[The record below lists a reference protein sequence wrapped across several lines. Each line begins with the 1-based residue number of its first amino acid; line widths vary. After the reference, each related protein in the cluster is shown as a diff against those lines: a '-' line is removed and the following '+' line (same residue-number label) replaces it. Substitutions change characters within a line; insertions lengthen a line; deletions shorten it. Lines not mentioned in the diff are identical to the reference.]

1 LKFGRGEI
9 RREAIKARF
18 PGGPNLKPDGAQPTF
33 PALLL
38 SMKRTALASLLL
50 AGVAQLLVP
59 GSAPAS
65 TETSTPVE
73 ERIPRYSDLFRSSAV
88 TLVTENDKYF
98 AGTDRH
104 YTNGLKLSFLGTT
117 RLDESPRFVRAV
129 ARRLPTLRDE
139 AGSHLYKV
147 GVSLGQNIY
156 TPGDTESFIPDPA
169 DRPYAGWLY
178 STLDFQ
184 ARSLDGKSLRLV
196 EIAFGVVGPAALGR
210 EAQNGFHDI
219 IQVPQANG
227 WDYQLENEPGLMV
240 SWERRHRLLRLDL
253 GESSGFSTDFIGRYG
268 LSLGNIRTNLA
279 GGFGTRIGWR
289 LPEDFGAD
297 LIRPSGGDEAPAS
310 AASVYFFASTEVRAV
325 ARNIFLDGNT
335 WRDSRS
341 VDKRPIV
348 ADFNAGLVFRFPARL
363 GGIRGLQLA
372 YIQNYRT
379 KEFYGQFKR
388 DVFGS
393 ISLGV
398 MF

>member
-1 LKFGRGEI
+1 MRNH
-9 RREAIKARF
+9 R
-18 PGGPNLKPDGAQPTF
+18 
-33 PALLL
+33 
-38 SMKRTALASLLL
+38 LL
-50 AGVAQLLVP
+50 AFVAFICALSTLARAD
-59 GSAPAS
+59 SAP
-65 TETSTPVE
+65 VE
-73 ERIPRYSDLFRSSAV
+73 KTAPRYADLFRSSAF

-117 RLDESPRFVRAV
+117 RLDESPGFVRNV
-129 ARRLPTLRDE
+129 TRYLPTLRGE
-139 AGSHLYKV
+139 ADRQLYKV

-156 TPGDTESFIPDPA
+156 TPGNTNAAIPDPA

-178 STLDFQ
+178 GSFDFQ
-184 ARSLDGKSLRLV
+184 ARSVDGKSLRMV
-196 EIAFGVVGPAALGR
+196 EIAFGIVGPAALGR
-210 EAQNGFHDI
+210 EAQNGFHEI

-227 WDYQLENEPGLMV
+227 WDYQLENEPGLIV

-253 GESSGFSTDFIGRYG
+253 GDASGLSTDFIGRYG

-279 GGFGTRIGWR
+279 GGFGARIGWR

-310 AASVYFFASTEVRAV
+310 STSIYFFGSTEVRAV

-335 WRDSRS
+335 WEDSRS

-348 ADFNAGLVFRFPARL
+348 ADFNAGLVFRFPARIGSL
-363 GGIRGLQLA
+363 RGLQLA

-379 KEFYGQFKR
+379 KEFYGQLKR

-393 ISLGV
+393 ISLTAL
-398 MF
+398 F

>member
-1 LKFGRGEI
+1 MK
-9 RREAIKARF
+9 RF
-18 PGGPNLKPDGAQPTF
+18 ASFTHGS
-33 PALLL
+33 ALLATL
-38 SMKRTALASLLL
+38 LASATALAS
-50 AGVAQLLVP
+50 AEPSVP
-59 GSAPAS
+59 VQ
-65 TETSTPVE
+65 ETL
-73 ERIPRYSDLFRSSAV
+73 PRYSDLFRSSAV

-117 RLDESPRFVRAV
+117 RLDESPRFVRTV
-129 ARRLPTLRDE
+129 ARWLPTLRGE
-139 AGSHLYKV
+139 ADSQLYKV

-156 TPGDTESFIPDPA
+156 TPGDTEAFIPDPA

-184 ARSLDGKSLRLV
+184 ARSLDGKSLRMV

-219 IQVPQANG
+219 IHVPHANG

-240 SWERRHRLLRLDL
+240 SWERRHRLLRADL
-253 GESSGFSTDFIGRYG
+253 GDSSGFSTDIIGRYG

-279 GGFGTRIGWR
+279 GGFGTRVGWR

-310 AASVYFFASTEVRAV
+310 TTSVYFFASTEVRAV

-341 VDKRPIV
+341 VDKRPVV

-363 GGIRGLQLA
+363 GGLRGLQLA

-388 DVFGS
+388 DVCGS
-393 ISLGV
+393 ISLTA

>member
-1 LKFGRGEI
+1 MKLS
-9 RREAIKARF
+9 
-18 PGGPNLKPDGAQPTF
+18 
-33 PALLL
+33 ALLTTTFAVCATL
-38 SMKRTALASLLL
+38 TS
-50 AGVAQLLVP
+50 
-59 GSAPAS
+59 SAHATDPV
-65 TETSTPVE
+65 TETT
-73 ERIPRYSDLFRSSAV
+73 PRYRDLFRSSAF

-104 YTNGLKLSFLGTT
+104 YTNGLKLSFIGTT
-117 RLDESPRFVRAV
+117 RLDESPDFVRGV
-129 ARRLPTLRDE
+129 TKLIPTLRAD
-139 AGSHLYKV
+139 ASRQLYKV

-156 TPGDTESFIPDPA
+156 TPGDTEAAIPDPA

-178 STLDFQ
+178 GSFDFQ

-196 EIAFGVVGPAALGR
+196 EIALGMVGPAALGR

-219 IQVPQANG
+219 IQVPHANG
-227 WDYQLENEPGLMV
+227 WDYQLENEPGLIV

-253 GESSGFSTDFIGRYG
+253 GDTSGFSTDFIGRYG

-279 GGFGTRIGWR
+279 GGFGARIGWR

-310 AASVYFFASTEVRAV
+310 ARSIYFFGSTEVRAV

-335 WRDSRS
+335 WRDSPS
-341 VDKRPIV
+341 VDKRPVV
-348 ADFNAGLVFRFPARL
+348 ADFNAGLVYRFPVRL
-363 GGIRGLQLA
+363 GTIRGLQLA

-379 KEFYGQFKR
+379 KEFYGQLKR

-393 ISLGV
+393 ISVTV

>member
-1 LKFGRGEI
+1 MKHSHALFA
-9 RREAIKARF
+9 AILVSTLPA
-18 PGGPNLKPDGAQPTF
+18 TF
-33 PALLL
+33 A
-38 SMKRTALASLLL
+38 AD
-50 AGVAQLLVP
+50 
-59 GSAPAS
+59 
-65 TETSTPVE
+65 TPVTE
-73 ERIPRYSDLFRSSAV
+73 EKPRYQHLFRSSAF

-117 RLDESPRFVRAV
+117 RLDESPDFI
-129 ARRLPTLRDE
+129 RRITKLIPTLKNTAPE
-139 AGSHLYKV
+139 AANDASRQRYKV

-156 TPGDTESFIPDPA
+156 TPGDTDAVIPDPN

-178 STLDFQ
+178 
-184 ARSLDGKSLRLV
+184 ASLDMQAKSTDGKTLRMV
-196 EIAFGVVGPAALGR
+196 EIAFGMVGPAAFGR
-210 EAQNGFHDI
+210 EFQNGFHDI
-219 IQVPQANG
+219 INVPHANG
-227 WDYQLENEPGLMV
+227 WDHQLKNEPGLIL
-240 SWERRHRLLRLDL
+240 SWERRHRLLRIDFD
-253 GESSGFSTDFIGRYG
+253 SAQNFSTDFIGRYG
-268 LSLGNIRTNLA
+268 LSLGNIRTNIA
-279 GGFGTRIGWR
+279 GGFGARIGWR

-310 AASVYFFASTEVRAV
+310 ATSIYFFGSTEVRAV

-335 WRDSRS
+335 WRDSPS

-348 ADFNAGLVFRFPARL
+348 ADLNAGLVFRFPAHI
-363 GGIRGLQLA
+363 GSIRGLQLA

-393 ISLGV
+393 ISLTA